1 MRTVLVSVDDD
12 KKRAVILV
20 VVVIIII
27 IIIIKRITVEK
38 KKENPFS
45 FLLALFSFHLMVFYQ
60 KDGHRSI
67 KNVDR
72 LECLS
77 SHFRARLARTYV
89 HTV

>member
-27 IIIIKRITVEK
+27 IIKRITAEK
-38 KKENPFS
+38 KKENPFY
-45 FLLALFSFHLMVFYQ
+45 FLLALFSFRLMVFYQ